1 METKRIMET
10 NTIWILKFRDFTIKD
25 LKLGV
30 RSKDTAKSALR
41 FFDEGGYIIPIR
53 PEWEW
58 QFLCGLVK
66 SHPVN
71 KRDFE
76 HFLTKTRTGILPS
89 EILKNL
95 KERSELI
102 PTLAVVKLTRDEAPD
117 LMKWDIEDVTKIMD
131 ANGLYNLQKEIEAI

>member
-1 METKRIMET
+1 MERS
-10 NTIWILKFRDFTIKD
+10 NIWIIKFRDFSIKD

-30 RSKDTAKSALR
+30 RAKDTAKSALR
-41 FFDEGGYIIPIR
+41 FFEEGGYIIPVR

-58 QFLCGLVK
+58 PFLCGLVQ

-76 HFLTKTRTGILPS
+76 HFLVETYPGILPS
-89 EILKNL
+89 EILKDLNN
-95 KERSELI
+95 RSERI
-102 PTLAVVKLTRDEAPD
+102 PTLAIVRLTSKGE
-117 LMKWDIEDVTKIMD
+117 IEDVTKIVD

>member
-1 METKRIMET
+1 MEANVT
-10 NTIWILKFRDFTIKD
+10 WILKFRDFTIKD

-41 FFDEGGYIIPIR
+41 FFEENGYIIAMR

-58 QFLCGLVK
+58 PFLCGLVN

-76 HFLTKTRTGILPS
+76 HFLTETHPGILPS
-89 EILKNL
+89 EILKDL
-95 KERSELI
+95 RTRSERI
-102 PTLAVVKLTRDEAPD
+102 PTLAIVRLDIKGV
-117 LMKWDIEDVTKIMD
+117 IEDVTKITD
-131 ANGLYNLQKEIEAI
+131 ANGLYNLQKEINEAM